1 MASDD
6 GDTTPNRLRHPAKLW
21 PNSWLFHDRSD
32 QPEMLQVI
40 DLLQKEAKLEEV
52 PAGTLEPQAPN
63 PS

>member
-40 DLLQKEAKLEEV
+40 DLLHDIR
-52 PAGTLEPQAPN
+52 TLLLAIFIVLLILR
-63 PS
+63 